1 MNLSAYIFH
10 GIMVAAAAS
19 ATIASSIGWGLDD
32 PQRTEK
38 SVREDSQ
45 RNQAWPRNPWW
56 RHSIRK
62 ITFRRRL
69 GYA

>member
-38 SVREDSQ
+38 AFARIHNAISMAEESMVAAFDTE
-45 RNQAWPRNPWW
+45 
-56 RHSIRK
+56 